1 MNSLLPALLSGVLF
15 FVCSPNIIA
24 RFPKNG
30 SKYLVTFVHSII
42 FAVLFYFFMQQL
54 FLREGLGPGEIIMI
68 VGIIF
73 GLLAMFGLI
82 GSAGQ

>member
-1 MNSLLPALLSGVLF
+1 MESLLPSVLSGVLF

-24 RFPKNG
+24 RIPKNG

-54 FLREGLGPGEIIMI
+54 FLREGLGAGEIF
-68 VGIIF
+68 GIIAAIVVV
-73 GLLAMFGLI
+73 LACLGLI
-82 GSAGQ
+82 GQ